1 MTKILFVCLGN
12 ICRSPLAE
20 GIMLKLVSENKLSL
34 FIDSAGTSNY
44 HIGEK
49 PDKRTILNA
58 QNHGVNLSE
67 LRARQF
73 IESDFENFDLIYVM
87 DNSNLRNVFALSKTE
102 EHRKKVKLFLNELY
116 PNENLNVPDPY
127 YSGDD
132 GFEEVFQLVYQ
143 TCEKITEK
151 LS

>member
-20 GIMLKLVSENKLSL
+20 GILLKLVSENKLPL

-49 PDKRTILNA
+49 PDNRTILNA
-58 QNHGVNLSE
+58 RNHGVNLSE

-73 IESDFENFDLIYVM
+73 IESDFTNFDLIYVM
-87 DNSNLRNVFALSKTE
+87 DNSNLRNVLTLSKTE
-102 EHRKKVKLFLNELY
+102 EHRKKVKLFLNELC
-116 PNENLNVPDPY
+116 PNENQEVPDPY
-127 YSGDD
+127 YSGDQ

-143 TCEKITEK
+143 ACEKIAEK
-151 LS
+151 FS